1 MAFEIRKQERE
12 NNQTLIRRFTK
23 RLRESGILKTAKK
36 SAFRTRENSKQVQR
50 RTTLRRLEKRVE
62 YEKAKK
68 LGNIS

>member
-36 SAFRTRENSKQVQR
+36 SAFRTRKKSKQVQR

-68 LGNIS
+68 LGEI